1 MSSINNDSSSRYM
14 TYYRPVRKLPNKRDA
29 MLHVLR
35 APFPLTTDKVF
46 TAFSTC
52 SLGHVDDPAF
62 MPPYNGRPSE
72 TMVSLMNSF
81 RMKPGY
87 IVWGGYLHVWVN
99 ILYWMR
105 ESRDLDFRH
114 TVGAVSAVEELE
126 LFRSSPVQ
134 VGVLNIPNA
143 KDPDEYIKKYGP
155 ERFRELLDR
164 AGNALDFRLGRARAK
179 YDLAQDN
186 QRLEYIQEAV
196 NILADGTTPTEKEL
210 YAGRLAEETNLSKN
224 AILSQVEAAA
234 RRAGARRRSAR
245 QKELLHSGEMDT
257 IKLPYG
263 KDGPGALGAASA
275 QRRLIAAALRQP
287 EELAR
292 IAPALAPE
300 SILDEKLREAYQAI
314 LACWREGR
322 EVSVG
327 ALSNEIGE
335 EAMNELCAVAA
346 EYSDVGCTPQD
357 IEMYLERIARGK
369 PLSAQAGRMSG
380 EELADYI
387 ARIREKKE

>member
-1 MSSINNDSSSRYM
+1 MGW
-14 TYYRPVRKLPNKRDA
+14 KR
-29 MLHVLR
+29 H
-35 APFPLTTDKVF
+35 
-46 TAFSTC
+46 
-52 SLGHVDDPAF
+52 
-62 MPPYNGRPSE
+62 
-72 TMVSLMNSF
+72 
-81 RMKPGY
+81 
-87 IVWGGYLHVWVN
+87 
-99 ILYWMR
+99 
-105 ESRDLDFRH
+105 
-114 TVGAVSAVEELE
+114 
-126 LFRSSPVQ
+126 
-134 VGVLNIPNA
+134 
-143 KDPDEYIKKYGP
+143 
-155 ERFRELLDR
+155 
-164 AGNALDFRLGRARAK
+164 
-179 YDLAQDN
+179 
-186 QRLEYIQEAV
+186 
-196 NILADGTTPTEKEL
+196 
-210 YAGRLAEETNLSKN
+210 KN
-224 AILSQVEAAA
+224 AILAQVEGAA
-234 RRAGARRRSAR
+234 RKAGARRRSAM

-369 PLSAQAGRMSG
+369 PLSAQAGKMSG